1 MHSQRQA
8 QEYQQILEEMDSS
21 NSSLLNQLSQVFV
34 SNGGSLATVGLNSLS
49 ELNTANLQQRL
60 KRNQQIV
67 AALIQQIMQ
76 QKNTCI
82 DELNKALDQLQN
94 EFDEIKE
101 ENIDLN
107 DHIYSI
113 DVFMREKEQQS
124 EQLQKDKDTLLSQ
137 IAHLRAQL
145 VESNQQNAAGESNT
159 ESQSEYERFLSQ
171 LHSTLTKK
179 TRALGDF
186 LKFVQCVSQL
196 ASSSSSSSTL
206 DADLVLGQ
214 IDNLNEKRSS
224 PARSTTTIT
233 TTITTSNNGTSGNLV
248 DALKSLLQSSELH
261 QFNAQIVTYMG
272 EQLIHKAALNGYLK
286 FACDLLRK
294 KLVNYELYF

>member
-1 MHSQRQA
+1 
-8 QEYQQILEEMDSS
+8 MDSS

-34 SNGGSLATVGLNSLS
+34 SNGGSLATVGLTSLS
-49 ELNTANLQQRL
+49 ELNTSNLQQRL

-76 QKNTCI
+76 QKNAVI
-82 DELNKALDQLQN
+82 EDVNKTLSQLQC

-124 EQLQKDKDTLLSQ
+124 EQLQKDKDTLLAQ
-137 IAHLRAQL
+137 ISHLRSQL
-145 VESNQQNAAGESNT
+145 IRAESSDSSAN
-159 ESQSEYERFLSQ
+159 SEKPANSDYDRFLSH
-171 LHSTLTKK
+171 LHTSLSKK
-179 TRALGDF
+179 TRALSDF
-186 LKFVQCVSQL
+186 LKFAHCVSQL
-196 ASSSSSSSTL
+196 GSQVEPDMILS
-206 DADLVLGQ
+206 Q
-214 IDNLNEKRSS
+214 IETAVNEKTRLS
-224 PARSTTTIT
+224 PAKSTGS
-233 TTITTSNNGTSGNLV
+233 SNLA
-248 DALKSLLQSSELH
+248 DALKGLLQSSELH

-294 KLVNYELYF
+294 KLVKRFYI